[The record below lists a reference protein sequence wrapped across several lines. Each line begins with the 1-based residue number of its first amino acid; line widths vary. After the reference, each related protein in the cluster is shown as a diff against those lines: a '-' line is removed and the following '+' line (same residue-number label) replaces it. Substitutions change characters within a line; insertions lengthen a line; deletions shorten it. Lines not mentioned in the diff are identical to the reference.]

1 MTAIFA
7 FQNSPFMKIKLVL
20 GNGLLCLFLTICA
33 FSQTGVAPFAL
44 TDKLPVDPAVR
55 IGRLANGLTYFI
67 QRNLKPEK
75 KVQLRLVVNAGSV
88 LEDPDQQGLAHF
100 MEHMNFNGLEHFPKN
115 ELVSYLQSIGVQFG
129 ADLNAYTSFDE
140 TVFILPIPSDDS
152 VKVDK
157 GFTILEDWAG
167 NALLDTTEINKERG
181 VVLEESRLG
190 KGALERMGKQFY
202 PEIFN
207 GSKYAQRLPIGKDD
221 TIRYFQPQTLQR
233 FYKNWY
239 RPDLQAVVVV
249 GDIDPDLAEREIISH
264 FSHFKNPDPEIPRPA
279 IIPMVTR
286 TESKS
291 MVLTDKEQTSTLL
304 EIYNY
309 VEPDQP
315 ILTWG
320 DYRKSIVEGL
330 FTAII
335 NQRLNELTQQAEPPF
350 VVANTGFGSLVRGY
364 RAFTSFALL
373 GDKPA
378 RQAIDAL
385 VTTTEAVQK
394 FGFLPGELD
403 RAKSNL
409 LNQAQLANENRDKTE
424 SNRLVQAYVNHF
436 LTGAPIPGV
445 ENRYKFI
452 QQILPGISLEELN
465 AFASKMQSNQGKFV
479 MLLAPEKNAAQLPAS
494 SELLAMLNAA
504 HQLPIKPYTEKAVVK
519 SLLEKSPAPGKIV
532 SESTNPALGTTDL
545 SLSNGVTITLR
556 PTDFRNDDIRMDAW
570 RYGGIYKYPLADKEN
585 AQNATALVMTMG
597 VKDLSPEDLRK
608 FLSGKTANVTPYMNS
623 YDEGIE
629 GNSSKQDFETFLQLI
644 YLYFTQPRKDE
655 TLFQSY
661 ISKQKGFLQNILAN
675 PRVYFADTL
684 SRIEYGDNPWA
695 REIPRPGDFDK
706 IRLDRSFSIYKE
718 VFDNAYG
725 MHFTF
730 VGDIDPAKVKPLLET
745 YLGGLPSRPK
755 ENTFTDVGLRPV
767 KGIVDATIKKGL
779 EKQSLVNII
788 FTGEAPYS
796 QLEGLKLKVLTDA
809 LNIKIIEQLRE
820 EMSGIYTGQ
829 IRGNVE
835 KRPYAHYTVTL
846 SFPCGPE
853 NVEKLTKAALDI
865 IQHAIDSS
873 VDQKD
878 LDKVKETLKKQDQD
892 HLKQND
898 HWLNELSGAWIER
911 DDPSWIL
918 QYQGKLESLTLE
930 DMQQTAKKYFN
941 MHRYIKAVLLPE
953 K

>member
-1 MTAIFA
+1 
-7 FQNSPFMKIKLVL
+7 MKIKLVL

-424 SNRLVQAYVNHF
+424 SNRLV
-436 LTGAPIPGV
+436 
-445 ENRYKFI
+445 
-452 QQILPGISLEELN
+452 
-465 AFASKMQSNQGKFV
+465 
-479 MLLAPEKNAAQLPAS
+479 
-494 SELLAMLNAA
+494 
-504 HQLPIKPYTEKAVVK
+504 
-519 SLLEKSPAPGKIV
+519 
-532 SESTNPALGTTDL
+532 
-545 SLSNGVTITLR
+545 
-556 PTDFRNDDIRMDAW
+556 
-570 RYGGIYKYPLADKEN
+570 
-585 AQNATALVMTMG
+585 
-597 VKDLSPEDLRK
+597 
-608 FLSGKTANVTPYMNS
+608 
-623 YDEGIE
+623 
-629 GNSSKQDFETFLQLI
+629 
-644 YLYFTQPRKDE
+644 
-655 TLFQSY
+655 
-661 ISKQKGFLQNILAN
+661 
-675 PRVYFADTL
+675 
-684 SRIEYGDNPWA
+684 
-695 REIPRPGDFDK
+695 
-706 IRLDRSFSIYKE
+706 
-718 VFDNAYG
+718 
-725 MHFTF
+725 
-730 VGDIDPAKVKPLLET
+730 
-745 YLGGLPSRPK
+745 
-755 ENTFTDVGLRPV
+755 
-767 KGIVDATIKKGL
+767 
-779 EKQSLVNII
+779 
-788 FTGEAPYS
+788 
-796 QLEGLKLKVLTDA
+796 
-809 LNIKIIEQLRE
+809 
-820 EMSGIYTGQ
+820 
-829 IRGNVE
+829 
-835 KRPYAHYTVTL
+835 
-846 SFPCGPE
+846 
-853 NVEKLTKAALDI
+853 
-865 IQHAIDSS
+865 
-873 VDQKD
+873 
-878 LDKVKETLKKQDQD
+878 
-892 HLKQND
+892 
-898 HWLNELSGAWIER
+898 
-911 DDPSWIL
+911 
-918 QYQGKLESLTLE
+918 
-930 DMQQTAKKYFN
+930 
-941 MHRYIKAVLLPE
+941 
-953 K
+953 